1 MIKNKSVVVPGVSVA
16 ILILL
21 NACSSFNP
29 GDHLVSIDA
38 FNVEKNLMENGEK
51 VELLGVSD
59 RLEKHG
65 EYNFYRL
72 AVVRSLK
79 SGDTSCVFSPV
90 FISRASKKTQF
101 VNSEGFIGGLLAH
114 NKAIIDEDEHIQQT
128 ISDGDI
134 QSPQFNEVFVDP
146 MFFDIDVTQFPATI
160 GFVGIAYSESQN

>member
-1 MIKNKSVVVPGVSVA
+1 MTKNKSVVVLGVSVA
-16 ILILL
+16 LVILL

-38 FNVEKNLMENGEK
+38 FTVEKNLMENGEK

-59 RLEKHG
+59 RLEKHA

-101 VNSEGFIGGLLAH
+101 VNGDGFIGGLLSH
-114 NKAIIDEDEHIQQT
+114 TNEDERIQQ
-128 ISDGDI
+128 IRDSEI
-134 QSPQFNEVFVDP
+134 KSPQFNAVFVDP

-160 GFVGIAYSESQN
+160 GFVGIKYSEGQN